1 MATQP
6 SDPDHVT
13 ERCSDCGW
21 ETTHDVQVEIRT
33 ESQKEEN
40 AEFSREP
47 YRITT
52 CSECGSETATRMNNA

>member
-1 MATQP
+1 MVPQP

-13 ERCSDCGW
+13 ERCGTCEGK
-21 ETTHDVQVEIRT
+21 TTHDVRVEIRT
-33 ESQKEEN
+33 ESQQEEN

-52 CSECGSETATRMNNA
+52 CSECGAETTTRMNNA